1 MKKNYILLLVFSLL
15 MPLLLLAQ
23 HTPTKII
30 GYSQDSN
37 EEIDV
42 GVYDEKLFAD
52 VLLIAINNYLDTIG
66 YDTFEKHDFF
76 VEAAR
81 QHSQIMSED
90 ERANLEGSGSYKTIK
105 DRLLIIGGT
114 GRGDELVVRTSLR
127 DGDKTYTY
135 SELAEI
141 VLFRWVESGKSSKV
155 LLSRNNN
162 FAGIS
167 SCLDENKK
175 RLYISLY
182 MGNYE
187 SFKQGA
193 HKVGDMEYPYTS
205 KSYRLKPY
213 EDRTCRKAKRRMP
226 NMVDLQKN
234 LEVSPTGEIIFKY
247 GDLKQFSKFLR
258 GKKDGLAVDIVQKSQ
273 FNDCDSENIVDFE
286 QHNRG
291 IMTKRI
297 WSKKIFK
304 RNLAEPDPDDRRGRV
319 KRLEVVLGH
328 MPEGLSEDEVELNLI
343 VIKDKKVCANI
354 APSYVDRGI
363 YAYAQKLDLMPDT
376 VGGGDKKYVPEATS
390 NKLEFKIPFEQGK
403 FDYDS
408 EDMVPVIE
416 ALNEPSFIIN
426 KIFITAYS
434 SLEGSEQENAVL
446 QRKRANSIV
455 AALVENQNAS
465 MVDSIVTLPNWDD
478 LKTDVKG
485 TKHEKLAEMT
495 YHEAIQYV
503 NANAIEMEAILA
515 NHRYANVVV
524 WVTYDIDG
532 DKEQEYVVKQFNDAV
547 EAENLDHALRIQKH
561 IFNRVLEGLYNSK
574 AVTGMRIPN
583 GRDYVGLNMNKIC
596 LRKIAYLDPIDS
608 TYLEQIDDLYKLDAT
623 NPYVRFNDLFCEV
636 KMTNMGDNYA
646 VQEIQDRIDMLYDS
660 GINKKTVD
668 LLNIELQYQIMDV
681 YKDSL
686 GFDHPVVVQSLER
699 IKRIIDFDDLNW
711 QNSLK
716 LAGVFV
722 NHGDYEYAISLLDP
736 WIKEDIVNETL
747 LTTYI
752 SLCTKI
758 DNRIYSN
765 KFVIAMEKLL
775 QYDKKAFCKLF
786 KGGKLSI
793 QTFTNTK
800 IKEMYC
806 NECK

>member
-1 MKKNYILLLVFSLL
+1 MKKNYTLLLVIMLL
-15 MPLLLLAQ
+15 MPMLLFSQ
-23 HTPTKII
+23 QRQTKII
-30 GYSQDSN
+30 GYSQDSDQP
-37 EEIDV
+37 IDV

-52 VLLIAINNYLDTIG
+52 VLLIAINNYMDTVG
-66 YDTFEKHDFF
+66 YDVFEKHDFF

-81 QHSQIMSED
+81 QHAQIMAEEEKASV
-90 ERANLEGSGSYKTIK
+90 EGRGAYSTPE
-105 DRLLIIGGT
+105 DRLIMIGGT
-114 GRGDELVVRTSLR
+114 GIGDELVLR
-127 DGDKTYTY
+127 SGLREGDVTYTY
-135 SELAEI
+135 AVLAERI
-141 VLFRWVESGKSSKV
+141 LFRWIESGKSSRV
-155 LLSRNNN
+155 LFSGKYN

-167 SCLDENKK
+167 SCLDENNK
-175 RLYISLY
+175 RLYISVYL
-182 MGNYE
+182 GNYE

-193 HKVGDMEYPYTS
+193 HKFGDMEYPYTT
-205 KSYRLKPY
+205 KRYRLQPY
-213 EDRTCRKAKRRMP
+213 EERTCRKADRRMP
-226 NMVDLQKN
+226 NMVDLQEN
-234 LEVSPTGEIIFKY
+234 IEVSPSGEIIFKF
-247 GDLKQFSKFLR
+247 GDLRTFKKFLR
-258 GKKDGLAVDIVQKSQ
+258 GKRDGLAVDIVQKSQ
-273 FNDCDSENIVDFE
+273 FTDCDSENIVDFE
-286 QHNRG
+286 QNNRG

-304 RNLAEPDPDDRRGRV
+304 KNIAEPDPEDRRGRV

-328 MPEGLSEDEVELNLI
+328 MPEGLSEDEVELNLM

-354 APSYVDRGI
+354 APSYLDKGI
-363 YAYAQKLDLMPDT
+363 YAYSQKLDLMPDT
-376 VGGGDKKYVPEATS
+376 IGGKDKYVPEATS
-390 NKLEFKIPFEQGK
+390 NKLEFRIPFEQGK
-403 FDYDS
+403 FEYDS

-434 SLEGSEQENAVL
+434 SLEGSEQENSVL

-455 AALVENQNAS
+455 NALVENQNAS

-485 TKHEKLAEMT
+485 TAHEKLAEMT

-503 NANAIEMEAILA
+503 NANAGQMEPILE

-547 EAENLDHALRIQKH
+547 EADNLDYALSIQKH
-561 IFNRVLEGLYNSK
+561 IFNRVAEGRYNSK
-574 AVTGMRIPN
+574 AVTNMRIPN
-583 GRDYVGLNMNKIC
+583 GRKYVGLNMNKIC
-596 LRKIAYLDPIDS
+596 LRKIVYLDPIDS
-608 TYLEQIDDLYKLDAT
+608 TYLEQVDNLFKLDGT

-636 KMTNMGDNYA
+636 KLTNMGDTYA
-646 VQEIQDRIDMLYDS
+646 VEELQDRIDMLYDS
-660 GINKKTVD
+660 EINKRTVD

-686 GFDHPVVVQSLER
+686 GFEHPVVVQSLDR
-699 IKRIIDFDDLNW
+699 IKRIIDFDEINW

-722 NHGDYEYAISLLDP
+722 NHGDYEYAFGLLDP
-736 WIKEDIVNETL
+736 WIDEEIVNVTL

-752 SLCTKI
+752 SLCTKV
-758 DNRIYSN
+758 DKKIYSN
-765 KFVIAMEKLL
+765 KFVLALEKLRKHD
-775 QYDKKAFCKLF
+775 QKTFCKLF
-786 KGGKLSI
+786 KGDKLSV
-793 QTFTNTK
+793 QTFANTK
-800 IKEMYC
+800 VKEMYC